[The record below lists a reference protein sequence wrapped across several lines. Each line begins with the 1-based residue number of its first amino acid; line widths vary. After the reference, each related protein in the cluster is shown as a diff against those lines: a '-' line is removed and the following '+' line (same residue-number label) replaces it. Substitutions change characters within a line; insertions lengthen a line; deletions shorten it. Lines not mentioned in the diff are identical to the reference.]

1 MHPFPAKNQ
10 TLKILQSTIS
20 PTKRNSARETTQ
32 ALILQKVLSFQLK
45 KFSTFGFVF

>member
-32 ALILQKVLSFQLK
+32 ALNFAESLVLSIK
-45 KFSTFGFVF
+45 KI